1 MTERRTVIRGGLVL
15 DSAGDAAPKDLLIED
30 GRILAIGKPGFEVSG
45 DAEVVSASDR
55 MLVPG
60 LISAHTHSHGALNRG
75 AVDDKVSLEM
85 FLTGAGASTR
95 SRGVGD
101 KYLSAAL
108 SAAEMIRKG
117 CTACF
122 DLTVEFPEPSREGI
136 SAVARAYRDAGMR
149 AVVAPMIADRTIYQ
163 ALPGLLDALPD
174 DLRSQCERLSAVP
187 IEHTFSAC
195 TDILANWEFDRRWIR
210 PGLGPT
216 IPLHCSDEFLI
227 HCARLASEHAVP
239 LQTHLAESRAQAA
252 LGRTRYGKSLVGHLE
267 DLGFLS
273 ERLSAAHAIWLDDD
287 DIARLGQSGVRVAH
301 NPSSNLRL
309 GSGVAPVR
317 KMLTNGIVVGVG
329 TDASNTSDGQNMFE
343 ATRLASY
350 LSRIDGF
357 ATDEWL
363 SAGEAFQLATEGSA
377 KVLGFEKIG
386 RLTPGYEAD
395 IVFLRLDSP
404 HFVPLRSPLLQMVFG
419 ENGASVHTVMIGG
432 RIVFHDGKLLTL
444 DEPLLRRQAQE
455 AVNRLDQ
462 ANAGPYAS
470 AAAVARLV
478 GAFCAAQGCTG
489 HAMPRKLSLACEGL
503 PPSHPPEK

>member
-1 MTERRTVIRGGLVL
+1 MTGRRTVIRGGLVL
-15 DSAGDAAPKDLLIED
+15 DPQGRAALGDVLIED
-30 GRILAIGKPGFEVSG
+30 GRILAIENPGFEVSD
-45 DAEVVSASDR
+45 DAELLSATDR
-55 MLVPG
+55 MLIPG
-60 LISAHTHSHGALNRG
+60 LVSAHTHSHGALNRG

-95 SRGVGD
+95 SRGIDD

-122 DLTVEFPEPSREGI
+122 DLTVELPGPSREGI

-174 DLRSQCERLSAVP
+174 DLRSQCAALAAAP
-187 IEHTFSAC
+187 IEGTLSTC
-195 TDILANWEFDRRWIR
+195 TDILANWEFDRRFIR
-210 PGLGPT
+210 PALGPT
-216 IPLHCSDEFLI
+216 IPLHCSDDFLN
-227 HCARLASEHAVP
+227 HCARLASEHEVP

-287 DIARLGQSGVRVAH
+287 DIARLGQSGVTVAH

-317 KMLTNGIVVGVG
+317 KMLRNNVAVGVG

-357 ATDEWL
+357 AGDEWL
-363 SAGEAFQLATEGSA
+363 SAGEAFGLATEGSA

-386 RLTPGYEAD
+386 RLAVGYEAD

-404 HFVPLRSPLLQMVFG
+404 HFVPLRSPLTQMVFA

-432 RIVFHDGKLLTL
+432 HIVFHDGKLLTL
-444 DEPLLRRQAQE
+444 DEALLRRQAQE
-455 AVNRLDQ
+455 AAHRLDE
-462 ANAGPYAS
+462 ANAGAFANATTVS
-470 AAAVARLV
+470 RLV

-489 HAMPRKLSLACEGL
+489 HTLPRKLSLACEG
-503 PPSHPPEK
+503 

>member
-1 MTERRTVIRGGLVL
+1 MTERSTVVRGGLIL
-15 DSAGDAAPKDLLIED
+15 NANGDASLQDILIED
-30 GRILAIGKPGFEVSG
+30 GRIAAIATPGFDVSD
-45 DAEVVSASDR
+45 DAEVLSASDR
-55 MLVPG
+55 LLIPG

-95 SRGVGD
+95 SRGTSD

-122 DLTVEFPEPSREGI
+122 DLTVEFLGPSQEGI
-136 SAVARAYRDAGMR
+136 SAVASAYRDAGMR

-174 DLRSQCERLSAVP
+174 GIRSKVAKLSAAP
-187 IEHTFSAC
+187 IETFSAC
-195 TDILANWEFDRRWIR
+195 RAILSNWEFDRRFIR
-210 PGLGPT
+210 PALGPT

-227 HCARLASEHAVP
+227 NCARLSREYGIS

-252 LGRTRYGKSLVGHLE
+252 LGLTRYGKSLVAHLDE
-267 DLGFLS
+267 LGLLS
-273 ERLSAAHAIWLDDD
+273 ERSSAAHAIWLDDD

-317 KMLTNGIVVGVG
+317 KMLKSGVVVGVG

-357 ATDEWL
+357 ATDDWL
-363 SAGEAFQLATEGSA
+363 SATEAFHLATEGSA
-377 KVLGFEKIG
+377 SVLGFDKIG
-386 RLTPGYEAD
+386 RLAPGYEAD
-395 IVFLRLDSP
+395 IAFLRLDSP
-404 HFVPLRSPLLQMVFG
+404 HFVPLRAPLTQMVFA
-419 ENGASVHTVMIGG
+419 ENGASVQTVMIGG
-432 RIVFHDGKLLTL
+432 RIVFQDGRLLTL
-444 DEPLLRRQAQE
+444 DENGLRRE
-455 AVNRLDQ
+455 AEEAAGRLDR
-462 ANAGPYAS
+462 ANADTCAS
-470 AAAVARLV
+470 AATVARLV

-489 HAMPRKLSLACEGL
+489 HAMPRKLNLACEG
-503 PPSHPPEK
+503 

>member
-1 MTERRTVIRGGLVL
+1 MTGRRTVIRGGLVL
-15 DSAGDAAPKDLLIED
+15 DADGRAALRDVLIDD
-30 GRILAIGKPGFEVSG
+30 GRILAIDNPGFDVSDG
-45 DAEVVSASDR
+45 AKVLSAADR
-55 MLVPG
+55 LLIPG

-95 SRGVGD
+95 SRGLDD

-108 SAAEMIRKG
+108 SAAETIRKG

-122 DLTVEFPEPSREGI
+122 DLSVEFPQASREGI

-174 DLRSQCERLSAVP
+174 DLRSQCAALAAAPIGQTLSA
-187 IEHTFSAC
+187 C
-195 TDILANWEFDRRWIR
+195 RDILDNWEFDRRWIR
-210 PGLGPT
+210 PALGPT
-216 IPLHCSDEFLI
+216 IPLHCSDQFLI
-227 HCARLASEHAVP
+227 GCADLAREHDVP
-239 LQTHLAESRAQAA
+239 LQTHLAETRAQAA
-252 LGRTRYGKSLVGHLE
+252 VGLARYGKSLVGHLE
-267 DLGFLS
+267 QLGLLS
-273 ERLSAAHAIWLDDD
+273 ERLSAAHAIWLDDE
-287 DIARLGQSGVRVAH
+287 DIARLSQSGVRVAH

-309 GSGVAPVR
+309 GSGVAPVC
-317 KMLTNGIVVGVG
+317 KMLENGIVVGIG

-350 LSRIDGF
+350 LSRLDGF

-363 SAGEAFQLATEGSA
+363 SAGDAFQLATEGSA

-386 RLTPGYEAD
+386 RLAPGYEAD

-404 HFVPLRSPLLQMVFG
+404 HFVPLRSPLVQMVFG
-419 ENGASVHTVMIGG
+419 ENGASVRTVMIGG

-444 DEPLLRRQAQE
+444 DEPSLRRQAQQ
-455 AVNRLDQ
+455 AAGRLDQ
-462 ANAGPYAS
+462 ANAGTYAS
-470 AAAVARLV
+470 AATVARLV
-478 GAFCAAQGCTG
+478 GSFCAAQGCTG
-489 HAMPRKLSLACEGL
+489 HALPRKLKLACDG
-503 PPSHPPEK
+503 

>member
-1 MTERRTVIRGGLVL
+1 MTGQRIVIRGGLVL
-15 DSAGDAAPKDLLIED
+15 DAQGQAALQDVLIED
-30 GRILAIGKPGFEVSG
+30 GSILAIDNPGFEVS
-45 DAEVVSASDR
+45 DDTEILSAADR
-55 MLVPG
+55 LLIPG

-75 AVDDKVSLEM
+75 AVGDKVSLEM
-85 FLTGAGASTR
+85 FLTGAGASAR
-95 SRGVGD
+95 SRGIDD

-122 DLTVEFPEPSREGI
+122 DLTVEFPAPSREGI

-149 AVVAPMIADRTIYQ
+149 AVIAPMIADRTIYQ

-174 DLRSQCERLSAVP
+174 ELRSHCAGLRATP
-187 IEHTFSAC
+187 IEHTFDAC
-195 TDILANWEFDRRWIR
+195 RDILANWEFDRRWIR
-210 PGLGPT
+210 PALGPT

-227 HCARLASEHAVP
+227 HCARLASEHNVP

-252 LGRTRYGKSLVGHLE
+252 IGRARYGNSLVAHLQK
-267 DLGFLS
+267 LGLLS

-317 KMLTNGIVVGVG
+317 RMLEEGIVVGVG

-357 ATDEWL
+357 AADQWL
-363 SAGEAFQLATEGSA
+363 SAAEAFHLATQGSA
-377 KVLGFEKIG
+377 KILGFEKIG
-386 RLTPGYEAD
+386 RLAPGYEAD

-404 HFVPLRSPLLQMVFG
+404 HFVPLRSPLIQMVFA

-432 RIVFHDGKLLTL
+432 RIVFHDGKLLSL
-444 DEPLLRRQAQE
+444 DESLLRRQAQE
-455 AVNRLDQ
+455 AASRLDQ
-462 ANAGPYAS
+462 ADANTYAS
-470 AAAVARLV
+470 AATAARLV

-489 HAMPRKLSLACEGL
+489 HTLPRKLSLVCED
-503 PPSHPPEK
+503 

>member
-1 MTERRTVIRGGLVL
+1 MTARRTVIRGGMVL
-15 DSAGDAAPKDLLIED
+15 DAEGRAALRDLLIED
-30 GRILAIGKPGFEVSG
+30 GRIVAIDNPGLGVAD
-45 DAEVVSASDR
+45 DAEVLSAFDR
-55 MLVPG
+55 LLIPG

-75 AVDDKVSLEM
+75 AVNDKVSLEM
-85 FLTGAGASTR
+85 FLTGAGASAR
-95 SRGVGD
+95 SRGVDD

-163 ALPGLLDALPD
+163 ALPGLLEALPD
-174 DLRSQCERLSAVP
+174 DLRSHCAGLSAAP
-187 IEHTFSAC
+187 IEQTFSAC
-195 TDILANWEFDRRWIR
+195 RDILANWEFDRRWIR
-210 PGLGPT
+210 PALGPT
-216 IPLHCSDEFLI
+216 IPLHCSDQFLI
-227 HCARLASEHAVP
+227 DCAHLAREHDVP

-252 LGRTRYGKSLVGHLE
+252 IGLTRYGKSLVGHLQE
-267 DLGFLS
+267 LDFLS
-273 ERLSAAHAIWLDDD
+273 ERLSAAHAVWLDDD
-287 DIARLGQSGVRVAH
+287 DISRLGQSGVRVAH

-317 KMLTNGIVVGVG
+317 KMLENGIAVGVG

-363 SAGEAFQLATEGSA
+363 SAGEAFHLATEGSA

-386 RLTPGYEAD
+386 RLARGYEAD

-404 HFVPLRSPLLQMVFG
+404 HFVPLRSPLIQMVFG

-432 RIVFHDGKLLTL
+432 RIVFHDAKLLTL
-444 DEPLLRRQAQE
+444 DESLLRRQAQE
-455 AVNRLDQ
+455 AANRLDQ
-462 ANAGPYAS
+462 ANAGTYAS
-470 AAAVARLV
+470 AATVAQLV

-489 HAMPRKLSLACEGL
+489 HALPRKLKLACEG
-503 PPSHPPEK
+503 